1 MSRSTS
7 LETAITL
14 MNIEVVSDYFEG
26 EIGHLVVQY
35 HTRTTK
41 RCTMTFSATSYND
54 GYWSLWKGGGA
65 DLKHSEKSI

>member
-14 MNIEVVSDYFEG
+14 MHIEV
-26 EIGHLVVQY
+26 EIGHLAVQY